1 MQVEGRNKELENEV
15 LAMRKAAEQA
25 VAEMRTLQNVR
36 GRRVG
41 NGALVADAR
50 LYKGL
55 ADYSVHCVV
64 AAHSSAHAST
74 RFTHRSLS
82 TNAPQEYRRKDQD
95 VASESSGFCFALG
108 FEQLFETASPQQLA
122 CGSSPLHSPPRCGRA
137 AA

>member
-1 MQVEGRNKELENEV
+1 MMQVEGRNKELENEV

-55 ADYSVHCVV
+55 ADYSVHCVM
-64 AAHSSAHAST
+64 AAHLSAHAST
-74 RFTHRSLS
+74 RFTHRPLS
-82 TNAPQEYRRKDQD
+82 TMPRRSTAARTRTSQ
-95 VASESSGFCFALG
+95 VSHQGFAL
-108 FEQLFETASPQQLA
+108 LWAL
-122 CGSSPLHSPPRCGRA
+122 SSSLRLHRRSKA
-137 AA
+137 